1 RLLIEDKL
9 RAEANKLGEAER
21 RLRALER
28 SHEELA
34 DAERH
39 RDWFV
44 SALRSFAKV
53 WGDMTP
59 ENQGRFLR
67 ALVAKVSV
75 DERDGSCTVELV
87 DFDAAAGTT
96 KEAA

>member
-1 RLLIEDKL
+1 
-9 RAEANKLGEAER
+9 
-21 RLRALER
+21 
-28 SHEELA
+28 
-34 DAERH
+34 
-39 RDWFV
+39 
-44 SALRSFAKV
+44 
-53 WGDMTP
+53 MTP

-96 KEAA
+96 TKEAA